1 MNHFAVHWKLTQHCK
16 PTILQFIRKVDKV
29 SVVEMGH
36 SAKISILPWKIP
48 WTEKPGGLQFTVLQ
62 RVRDK

>member
-1 MNHFAVHWKLTQHCK
+1 MNHFAVHWKLTQHYK
-16 PTILQFIRKVDKV
+16 PTILQFKRKVKKV
-29 SVVEMGH
+29 SVVQMGH

-48 WTEKPGGLQFTVLQ
+48 WTEKPGGLQSTMLQ